1 MLNRVLADQAVLHDI
16 TSRITV
22 IERKS
27 NNNILSESNTF
38 KLHINDKADLF
49 GLSDWFVQ
57 SVAEEAAAV
66 SKNESLS
73 TSQSGDDDTREIQ

>member
-1 MLNRVLADQAVLHDI
+1 MLSCVLADQVVLHDI

-22 IERKS
+22 IEHKS

-49 GLSDWFVQ
+49 GLSVWLVQ
-57 SVAEEAAAV
+57 SVTEEAAAV
-66 SKNESLS
+66 SKK
-73 TSQSGDDDTREIQ
+73 